1 MGIFFGRLNVKL
13 IDRLIANENHR
24 YLQPYRTIKTG
35 EMGWNLF
42 FKLCNRLDICSTRW
56 KEESLRPSKCTGLK
70 CTLMLMHD
78 RHKVE
83 QQSSIQENTKLHRFL
98 ELTLLAYLN
107 REDLYCDI
115 FAHQLGFPNTTKA
128 PPSFDFQQLQWFQT
142 HMGRWRSLSR
152 ILNRQ
157 VKPVEISF
165 LLYNRRI
172 IRMSSSCHHDW

>member
-1 MGIFFGRLNVKL
+1 
-13 IDRLIANENHR
+13 
-24 YLQPYRTIKTG
+24 
-35 EMGWNLF
+35 
-42 FKLCNRLDICSTRW
+42 
-56 KEESLRPSKCTGLK
+56 
-70 CTLMLMHD
+70 MLMHD

-142 HMGRWRSLSR
+142 HMGRWSSWSR

-172 IRMSSSCHHDW
+172 IRMSSSCHHD